1 MANPASTSRIAA
13 ARLPEMDAQLD
24 LPRSEAGR
32 STNAAENGSAAT
44 SSERQPTP
52 EPGKKTEAAPQLHKW
67 VYQTAQADLT
77 LAENLEKSKWEKGCC
92 KCAKKIGGMI
102 V

>member
-1 MANPASTSRIAA
+1 
-13 ARLPEMDAQLD
+13 MDAQLD

-44 SSERQPTP
+44 SSERQPAP
-52 EPGKKTEAAPQLHKW
+52 EPGKKTQAAPQLHKW

-77 LAENLEKSKWEKGCC
+77 LAENLEKSKWEEGLQVC
-92 KCAKKIGGMI
+92 GGKTGE
-102 V
+102 

>member
-1 MANPASTSRIAA
+1 
-13 ARLPEMDAQLD
+13 MDAQLD

-44 SSERQPTP
+44 SSEHQPTP
-52 EPGKKTEAAPQLHKW
+52 EPGKKTQAAPQLHKW

-92 KCAKKIGGMI
+92 KCAKKNGGMI